1 MAKMITGSL
10 CLSEINDLAKAGNS
24 AFSRAQNGKIYF
36 NVLVWE
42 NDEPD
47 KFGNNFSVQLNA
59 KKDAPDTEKKKYI
72 GNLKYLGIAE
82 PGAANQAAE
91 EIPEDDDLP
100 F

>member
-1 MAKMITGSL
+1 MITGSL
-10 CLSEINDLAKAGNS
+10 CLSEINELAKAGHS
-24 AFSRAQNGKIYF
+24 SFTRAANGKIYF
-36 NVLVWE
+36 NVLIWE

-72 GNLKYLGIAE
+72 GNMKYLGTG
-82 PGAANQAAE
+82 GALPIGDVAKE
-91 EIPEDDDLP
+91 LPDLDPLP

>member
-10 CLSEINDLAKAGNS
+10 CLSEINELAKAGHS

-59 KKDAPDTEKKKYI
+59 KKDAADTEKKKYI
-72 GNLKYLGIAE
+72 GNLKYLGTGEAGPIGDVAKE
-82 PGAANQAAE
+82 LPDLDG
-91 EIPEDDDLP
+91 LP